1 MLTEVDFYCALKFVA
16 IAQHGHAMQEDNLK
30 MDWMLIS
37 KWSTQD
43 ALEKI
48 EE

>member
-30 MDWMLIS
+30 METPMP
-37 KWSTQD
+37 KFNGTY
-43 ALEKI
+43 
-48 EE
+48 